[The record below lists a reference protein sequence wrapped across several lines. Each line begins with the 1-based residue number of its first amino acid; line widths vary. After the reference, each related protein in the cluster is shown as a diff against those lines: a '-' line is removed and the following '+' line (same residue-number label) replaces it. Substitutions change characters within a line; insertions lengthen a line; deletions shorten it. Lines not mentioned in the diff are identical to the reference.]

1 MWQRVYFSL
10 CSSAFI
16 PHQSLLLNFVCHNFP
31 IPQSFVILN
40 WNLPNLWHW
49 CCLCQESEDG
59 FPLGSGSTLSKVRPK
74 CRKHFLCS
82 FILVVVYLRYYRTI
96 NSSILTGCKR
106 TSGQANDRR
115 CTSWCRCWAITRT
128 SGGLVS
134 VRAVSEM
141 PTTSYKMNNRDDNNI
156 FSKVFYQMTL
166 LILTGKWCL
175 G

>member
-59 FPLGSGSTLSKVRPK
+59 FPLGSGSTLSKVRLK

-96 NSSILTGCKR
+96 NSSILAGRGKNFG
-106 TSGQANDRR
+106 TSKWSQVYELMPLLSNNKDK
-115 CTSWCRCWAITRT
+115 W
-128 SGGLVS
+128 GL
-134 VRAVSEM
+134 
-141 PTTSYKMNNRDDNNI
+141 
-156 FSKVFYQMTL
+156 
-166 LILTGKWCL
+166 GKCQSSL
-175 G
+175 GNAFDFL